1 MLPFRIGLAG
11 GVFFVAKDIVFLVVR
26 DIISDVYVLLFCDG
40 MHEY

>member
-11 GVFFVAKDIVFLVVR
+11 EFFFVAKDIAFFATC

-40 MHEY
+40 MHKY